1 MKYQKVI
8 NLLNNTKNEP
18 AKIGTRNQFQVND
31 KSRGTYE
38 NSNQIKF
45 KT

>member
-18 AKIGTRNQFQVND
+18 AKIRTRNQVQVND

>member
-18 AKIGTRNQFQVND
+18 AKIRTRNQVQVNY